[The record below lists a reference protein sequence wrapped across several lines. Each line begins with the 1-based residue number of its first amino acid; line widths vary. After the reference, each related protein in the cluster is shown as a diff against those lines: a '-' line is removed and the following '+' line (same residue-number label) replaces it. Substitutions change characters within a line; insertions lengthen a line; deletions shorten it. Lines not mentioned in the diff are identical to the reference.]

1 MCARRWAA
9 RWTWYWMAA
18 PVAGAWSPPSSR
30 CWMGRRAC
38 CAPALPLAALREALG
53 EAGIAGAGSSAPAP
67 RVPGALTSHYAPA
80 TPLEIH
86 AGEGLAIRAES
97 ALAEGLRVAVLRRD
111 LGQGGE
117 AAGFAV
123 PQFFLPAQAEA
134 YARALYAR
142 LRDID
147 RAAFDLLLV
156 EAPPRSEDWWA
167 VHDRL
172 ARAAGGRGPPTLLP

>member
-1 MCARRWAA
+1 MRTALGGQVDLVLDGGPCRWGLESTIVSLLDGQARVLR
-9 RWTWYWMAA
+9 
-18 PVAGAWSPPSSR
+18 PG
-30 CWMGRRAC
+30 
-38 CAPALPLAALREALG
+38 ALPLAALREALG

-167 VHDRL
+167 VHGRL